1 VALIPLRA
9 GDEIMGLLQINDRR
23 RNRFSLELIHF
34 FEVLGSS
41 IGIALSRKQ
50 QMAALVRANEEKE
63 VLLKEIH
70 HRVKNNLQ
78 IISSLL
84 RLKGK
89 HSGGEMGEEILRE
102 SQDRIRAMAAVHS
115 LLYKSKNFAE
125 INFGDYIRE
134 MAGQLF
140 RSYNTSPETISLLI
154 RAEDIKLSLDTAIPC
169 GLMINELVTNALKYA
184 FPGGRK
190 GEIRIEMKRIEEGVR
205 IVFADNGVGFPEGVD
220 FHNTE
225 TLGLQLVHILVA
237 QLGGAIEM
245 YGNSGTMYVITL
257 KTKGGK

>member
-1 VALIPLRA
+1 
-9 GDEIMGLLQINDRR
+9 
-23 RNRFSLELIHF
+23 
-34 FEVLGSS
+34 
-41 IGIALSRKQ
+41 
-50 QMAALVRANEEKE
+50 
-63 VLLKEIH
+63 
-70 HRVKNNLQ
+70 
-78 IISSLL
+78 
-84 RLKGK
+84 
-89 HSGGEMGEEILRE
+89 
-102 SQDRIRAMAAVHS
+102 MAAVHS

-190 GEIRIEMKRIEEGVR
+190 GEIRVEMSRDQNSVR

-220 FHNTE
+220 FRNTE
-225 TLGLQLVHILVA
+225 TLGLQLVHMLVA

-257 KTKGGK
+257 KTERGK

>member
-1 VALIPLRA
+1 
-9 GDEIMGLLQINDRR
+9 LQINDRR

-84 RLKGK
+84 RLKDK
-89 HSGGEMGEEILRE
+89 HSGDERGEEILRD

-140 RSYNTSPETISLLI
+140 RSYNARPQTISLLI
-154 RAEDIKLSLDTAIPC
+154 HAEDVRLSIDTAIPC
-169 GLMINELVTNALKYA
+169 GLILNELVSNALKHA
-184 FPGGRK
+184 FPGGRE
-190 GEIRIEMKRIEEGVR
+190 GEIRVEMSRDQNSVR

-220 FHNTE
+220 FRNTE
-225 TLGLQLVHILVA
+225 TLGLQLVHMLVA
-237 QLGGAIEM
+237 QLGGAIEID
-245 YGNSGTMYVITL
+245 GNGGTMYVITL
-257 KTKGGK
+257 KTNGGK